1 MKKLAA
7 YMFLA
12 ILVYVLIYVVLIQGK
27 RSSAEKTSAF
37 CAQLSVDMPR
47 SDIEKLINEQGF
59 ESNVVNVPD
68 SDQTVL
74 IISRSD
80 EAQSVCKALIKKGQL
95 VEKQFVLSVF

>member
-27 RSSAEKTSAF
+27 RSSSEKTSAF
-37 CAQLSVDMPR
+37 CAQLSVDMPA

-59 ESNVVNVPD
+59 ESSVVDVPD
-68 SDQTVL
+68 SAQTVL
-74 IISRSD
+74 MISRSD
-80 EAQSVCKALIKKGQL
+80 EAQSVCKALIEKDRL

>member
-59 ESNVVNVPD
+59 ESSVVNVPD

-74 IISRSD
+74 MISRPD
-80 EAQSVCKALIKKGQL
+80 EAQSVCKALIERDRL

>member
-1 MKKLAA
+1 
-7 YMFLA
+7 MFLA

-59 ESNVVNVPD
+59 ESSVVNVPD

-74 IISRSD
+74 MISRSD
-80 EAQSVCKALIKKGQL
+80 EAQSVCKALIERDRL